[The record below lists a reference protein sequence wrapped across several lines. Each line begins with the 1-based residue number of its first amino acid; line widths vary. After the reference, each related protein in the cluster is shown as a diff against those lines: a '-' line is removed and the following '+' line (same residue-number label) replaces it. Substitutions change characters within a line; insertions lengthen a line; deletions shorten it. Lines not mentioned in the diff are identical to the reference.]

1 MDIKK
6 VVVIG
11 SGTMGSGIAAQVAN
25 AGIPVF
31 LLDLPSNEGPRNK
44 IVENA
49 KERIV
54 NSRPPLL
61 VEKSKIDL
69 IHAGNIEDNFNLI
82 GEADWVVE
90 AVVERIDI
98 KQSIYKKIEEVKKE
112 ESIISSN
119 TSTIPLKVLSAKMS
133 DHMKKN
139 FCITHF
145 FNPVRYMGLLE
156 IVTEPINDKE
166 KIDILKSFCDE
177 KLGKGVILCKD
188 TPGFLG
194 NRVGVYAMQ
203 VAMTEAFKMGL
214 TIEEA
219 DAVFGRPMGIPK
231 TGVFGLYDLIGI
243 DLMADVLKSFI
254 KELPKNDPFHEVAQ
268 ENPFI
273 TKMIK
278 DGYTG
283 RKGKGG
289 FYRINKETGKKIL
302 EAINLET
309 GEYYKSKKIDPLTK
323 KENIKFINSKYAE
336 YAETVKF
343 KIKSYAESLIPG
355 VTEEPN
361 NIDEALR
368 LGFNWT
374 KGPFEMD
381 YIPEME
387 IINGKTRAEYF
398 NWYKNKQ
405 SYLPKEI
412 LTLRRLKYE
421 NDKFLKYEYDEI
433 LKKSNFSSA
442 QLHLSSGHRLGSKAT
457 ALNLEGVPHKVI
469 SSKYKYNFQIVEFNT
484 KANTLDNN
492 SMDAIMMG
500 LLQAER
506 EDNALIIINDA
517 MQFSAGVNLT
527 YVMELAKNNEWKK
540 IEKFIRDFQKT
551 CMQIKYSNIPV
562 ISAPSGLAIGGGF
575 EVVCQ
580 SNYVV
585 SHTNVVLGLVETLVG
600 LIPAGGGCKEMLIRW
615 MHTDEAI
622 DNPNY
627 APLKVFDLI
636 GYAKTSSSPNEAF
649 PLKFLLSK
657 DKVVIN
663 RDRLLH
669 ESEKLLAEIKKD
681 FKPHTKPI
689 FKLPGSSVRDEM
701 YEKLEKLYKEKKIL
715 DHGLEVG
722 KQLAFVLSGG
732 NTTVNKQLGEED
744 IYALELEAFMH
755 LIQMPKTQE
764 RIKHTLETGKP
775 LVN

>member
-31 LLDLPSNEGPRNK
+31 LLDLPSSEGTRNK

-49 KERIV
+49 KERIA

-69 IHAGNIEDNFNLI
+69 IHVGNIEDNFNLV

-98 KQSIYKKIEEVKKE
+98 KHSIYKKIEDVRKP
-112 ESIISSN
+112 ESVISSN
-119 TSTIPLKVLSAKMS
+119 TSTIPLKVLSENMS
-133 DHMKKN
+133 DEMKQN

-166 KIDILKSFCDE
+166 KINLLKSFCDE
-177 KLGKGVILCKD
+177 KLGKGVIICKD

-243 DLMADVLKSFI
+243 DLMSDVLKSFI
-254 KELPKNDPFHEVAQ
+254 KELPKDDPFHEVAQ
-268 ENPFI
+268 ENPLI
-273 TKMIK
+273 TKLIS

-289 FYRINKETGKKIL
+289 FYRINKEGEKKVL
-302 EAINLET
+302 ESINLKT
-309 GEYYKSKKIDPLTK
+309 GEYSKTK
-323 KENIKFINSKYAE
+323 KVDLETETLDFIYLINRIDKFGE
-336 YAETVKF
+336 YAWSVLS
-343 KIKSYAESLIPG
+343 KIILYASSLIPK
-355 VTEEPN
+355 VTDEYN
-361 NIDEALR
+361 NIDEAMR

-374 KGPFEMD
+374 IGPFEILD
-381 YIPEME
+381 KIGIEFF
-387 IINGKTRAEYF
+387 AERDQNLKLNRFLNNLYL
-398 NWYKNKQ
+398 NKRIDWYSDKQ
-405 SYLPKEI
+405 LYLKHD
-412 LTLRRLKYE
+412 LRTLRRRSNIYWLKADVKKNE
-421 NDKFLKYEYDEI
+421 NLIF
-433 LKKSNFSSA
+433 NSA
-442 QLHLSSGHRLGSKAT
+442 KIYTSET
-457 ALNLEGVPHKVI
+457 EG
-469 SSKYKYNFQIVEFNT
+469 YNIVEFTT
-484 KANTLDNN
+484 KANTLDSD
-492 SMDAIMMG
+492 SMYA
-500 LLQAER
+500 LSKATEK
-506 EDNALIIINDA
+506 NLIIINDA
-517 MQFSAGVNLT
+517 LQFSAGVNLN
-527 YVMELAKNNEWKK
+527 YVMEFAKQKEWRK
-540 IEKFIRDFQKT
+540 IQKFIFDFQQT
-551 CMQIKYSNIPV
+551 CKKLKYSEFPV
-562 ISAPSGLAIGGGF
+562 IAAPSGLAIGGGF

-580 SNYVV
+580 SDYVV

-600 LIPAGGGCKEMLIRW
+600 LIPAGGGCKEMLWRW
-615 MHTDEAI
+615 MQTDESKK
-622 DNPNY
+622 DLNF

-636 GYAKTSSSPNEAF
+636 GYAKTASSPNEAI
-649 PLKFLLSK
+649 PNKFLLDK
-657 DKVVIN
+657 DRVVIN

-669 ESEKLLAEIKKD
+669 ESEKLLLQIKKD
-681 FKPHTKPI
+681 YKPPAEPT
-689 FKLPGSSVRDEM
+689 FKLSGANVRDKM
-701 YEKLEKLYKEKKIL
+701 YEILETLYKDKKIL

-732 NTTVNKQLGEED
+732 NTNLDKELSED
-744 IYALELEAFMH
+744 DLYALELDAFMN

-764 RIKHTLETGKP
+764 RIKHTLETGKL

>member
-31 LLDLPSNEGPRNK
+31 LLDLPSSEGTRNK

-49 KERIV
+49 KERIA

-69 IHAGNIEDNFNLI
+69 IHVGNIEDNFNLV

-98 KQSIYKKIEEVKKE
+98 KHSIYKKIEDVRKP
-112 ESIISSN
+112 ESVISSN
-119 TSTIPLKVLSAKMS
+119 TSTIPLKVLSENMS
-133 DHMKKN
+133 DEMKQN

-166 KIDILKSFCDE
+166 KINLLKSFCDE
-177 KLGKGVILCKD
+177 KLGKGVIICKD

-194 NRVGVYAMQ
+194 NRVGVYAKQ

-243 DLMADVLKSFI
+243 DLMSDVLKSFI
-254 KELPKNDPFHEVAQ
+254 KELPKDDPFHEVAQ
-268 ENPFI
+268 EKPLI
-273 TKMIK
+273 TKLIS

-289 FYRINKETGKKIL
+289 FYRINKEGEKKVL
-302 EAINLET
+302 ESINLKT
-309 GEYYKSKKIDPLTK
+309 GEYSKTK
-323 KENIKFINSKYAE
+323 KVDLETETLDFIYLINRIDKFGE
-336 YAETVKF
+336 YAWSVLS
-343 KIKSYAESLIPG
+343 KIILYASSLIPK
-355 VTEEPN
+355 VTDEYN
-361 NIDEALR
+361 NIDEAMR

-374 KGPFEMD
+374 IGPFEILD
-381 YIPEME
+381 KIGIEFF
-387 IINGKTRAEYF
+387 AERDQNLKLNRFLNNLYL
-398 NWYKNKQ
+398 NKRIDWYSDKQ
-405 SYLPKEI
+405 LYLKHD
-412 LTLRRLKYE
+412 LRTLRRRSNIYWLKADVKKNE
-421 NDKFLKYEYDEI
+421 NLIF
-433 LKKSNFSSA
+433 NSA
-442 QLHLSSGHRLGSKAT
+442 KIYTSET
-457 ALNLEGVPHKVI
+457 EG
-469 SSKYKYNFQIVEFNT
+469 YNIVEFTT
-484 KANTLDNN
+484 KANTLDSD
-492 SMDAIMMG
+492 SMYA
-500 LLQAER
+500 LSKATEK
-506 EDNALIIINDA
+506 NLIIINDA
-517 MQFSAGVNLT
+517 LQFSAGVNLN
-527 YVMELAKNNEWKK
+527 YVMEFAKQKEWRK
-540 IEKFIRDFQKT
+540 IQKFIFDFQQT
-551 CMQIKYSNIPV
+551 CKKLKYSEFPV
-562 ISAPSGLAIGGGF
+562 IAAPSGLAIGGGF

-580 SNYVV
+580 SDYVV

-600 LIPAGGGCKEMLIRW
+600 LIPAGGGCKEMLWRW
-615 MHTDEAI
+615 MQTDESKK
-622 DNPNY
+622 DLNF

-636 GYAKTSSSPNEAF
+636 GYAKTASSPNEAI
-649 PLKFLLSK
+649 PNKFLLDK
-657 DKVVIN
+657 DRVVIN
-663 RDRLLH
+663 RDMLLH
-669 ESEKLLAEIKKD
+669 ESEKLLLQINKDYKPPAE
-681 FKPHTKPI
+681 PT
-689 FKLPGSSVRDEM
+689 FKLSGANVRDKM
-701 YEKLEKLYKEKKIL
+701 YEILETLYKDKKIL

-732 NTTVNKQLGEED
+732 NTNLDKELSED
-744 IYALELEAFMH
+744 DLYALELDAFMN